1 MDANSSTNQYESYAA
16 GQTIFVQGQP
26 GDKMY
31 VVKEGDVDL
40 TINGKPIM
48 TVTKGGLF
56 GEMALIDPNTRSA
69 TATAQT
75 DCVLIAIDEHQFKKL
90 IQTTPKFALEVM
102 KVMAQRLRHMDT
114 EV

>member
-1 MDANSSTNQYESYAA
+1 MESVSSSAQYEQFAA
-16 GQTIFVQGQP
+16 GQTIFTQGQP

-31 VVKEGDVDL
+31 VVKEGDVEL
-40 TINGKPIM
+40 LINGKPIM

-56 GEMALIDPNTRSA
+56 GEMALIDPDTRSA
-69 TATAQT
+69 TAIAQT
-75 DCVLIAIDEHQFKKL
+75 DCVLIAIDEPQFKKL